1 LELAM
6 HGGGMNDLIIF
17 EDSELV
23 EKLSVSFRVVGLLT
37 IEELELLTLTQHSNL
52 TVNKSR
58 QIFITIILI

>member
-1 LELAM
+1 
-6 HGGGMNDLIIF
+6 MNDLIIF